1 MRVMIAAVACLV
13 ALVRA
18 DAASAAEGAGRAL
31 AGSICGEPSRLVE
44 LSAAPDSSG
53 NPPARLQ
60 IAGTPDSSP
69 LELAE
74 EGVTLWCVSPDDP
87 RCAPLENSA
96 PGRMTLAQAK
106 LGCAFDPS
114 LALAPLSAAEVV
126 GGSTEYRGSA
136 RDGVLGRL
144 ERPPR

>member
-18 DAASAAEGAGRAL
+18 DAASAADGAGRAL

-44 LSAAPDSSG
+44 LSVASDMIGVAPEGSQ
-53 NPPARLQ
+53 PEA
-60 IAGTPDSSP
+60 
-69 LELAE
+69 AE
-74 EGVTLWCVSPDDP
+74 EGVTLWCMTPDDP

-96 PGRMTLAQAK
+96 PSGMTLGQAK

-114 LALAPLSAAEVV
+114 LAVAPLAASEVL